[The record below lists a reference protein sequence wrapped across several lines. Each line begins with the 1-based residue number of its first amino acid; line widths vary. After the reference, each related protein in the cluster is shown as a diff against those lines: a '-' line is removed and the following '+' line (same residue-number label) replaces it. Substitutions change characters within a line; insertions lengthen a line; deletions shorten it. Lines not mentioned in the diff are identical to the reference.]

1 MINNA
6 TYSGVL
12 KNLRYHILILI
23 VSSVLAGIDA
33 EYGNIVKM
41 TITRGKIHKYL
52 RMTICY
58 SSPGKVIFSM
68 VNYIENI
75 LNDILEDM
83 KEGSETPESYHL
95 FDIVEDANKLSWTN
109 A

>member
-23 VSSVLAGIDA
+23 VSIVLAGIDA

-41 TITRGKIHKYL
+41 TITRGNIHKYL
-52 RMTICY
+52 GMTIYY
-58 SSPGKVIFSM
+58 SFPGKVNFPV
-68 VNYIENI
+68 VNYIGKMLDE
-75 LNDILEDM
+75 L
-83 KEGSETPESYHL
+83 PEYMRR
-95 FDIVEDANKLSWTN
+95 E
-109 A
+109 